1 MSKKARRIV
10 IIIAS
15 ILLIAG
21 LVLVLYQPVS
31 VELGKA
37 EAQNII
43 EEFDKTVE
51 RSKKHTKAKTSSA
64 QAQSQG
70 SEMNVDVEALKAACI
85 KYNKSLIDNQ
95 GTVNT
100 SDYTKAALRL
110 GDYGVTNNVFG
121 YITAQSIG
129 MKLPIYLGA
138 NNSMMSIGAAHM
150 CNTSLPVNMSDTN
163 CSIAGHTG
171 YRGRVFFD
179 NLRQLSIGDEV
190 KIKTYWQTIKY
201 NVIDTKIV
209 TDKQSQDFYIQ
220 KGRKLLTLMTCVSNS
235 KGGFDRFLV
244 ICEKKN

>member
-51 RSKKHTKAKTSSA
+51 HSKKHTKAKTSSA

-179 NLRQLSIGDEV
+179 NLRQLSVGDEV